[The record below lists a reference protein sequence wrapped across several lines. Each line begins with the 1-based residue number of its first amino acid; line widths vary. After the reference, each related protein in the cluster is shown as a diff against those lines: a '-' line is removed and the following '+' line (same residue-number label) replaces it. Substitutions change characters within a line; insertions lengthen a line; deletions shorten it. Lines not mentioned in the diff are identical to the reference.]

1 MRVLITNN
9 TLDTR
14 AGSELYVRDIA
25 LALLRRGHQ
34 PMAYSTRLGS
44 VAEELR
50 AATIPVIDDL
60 RLLTVEPDIIHGQ
73 HHLDA
78 MTAMLHFPQTPAVYF
93 CHGWLPWEEMAP
105 HFPSIQRYVAVDDLC
120 RERLQCVHGIATRQ
134 IRMIRNFVDLQRFTP
149 RDDLPAVPRRAAV
162 FSNYISENNC
172 LGVLRQACAA
182 RGIELEAIGSAT
194 GRSEAQPERILG
206 AYDIVFAK
214 ARCALEALACGTA
227 LVACDAAGL
236 GGMVTPVNYEKFRA
250 LNFGI
255 RTLRNPITVETVIR
269 ELDQYDAIG
278 AGEVAQRVR
287 SEAGMDHAIDQIVAV
302 YEEAIDAH
310 HHISLAPMTTVTPMT
325 AVAPV
330 AESAANEVREVHPDP
345 RFLAASDYL
354 RQIAEFTK
362 GRHLAE
368 HAREQAQADA
378 MAQRARA
385 EQAERTLEQIYNSR
399 LWPMVAS
406 LYRLKHAL
414 WNRPLAETRTYWTYR
429 KNRMQP
435 IQRIQPIHRTQVSDA
450 KLTDY
455 DKRNTSSDR
464 ARAFGQIY
472 RNNSWQN
479 SESRSGPGSTLE
491 RTEVLRRELPALLNR
506 LGVRTL
512 VDAPCGD
519 CNWRQHVEIDLDAYI
534 GIDIVPA
541 VIEENR
547 RRYLRPNWR
556 FEVADVINDPLPPG
570 DALLCRDAMIHLSL
584 ADIGRALSNIR
595 RSGAKYLL
603 ATSHETISVN
613 TDITTGEWRSV
624 NLMLA
629 PFNLPVPLTRI
640 IENPQT
646 GKILG
651 VWSLAEL

>member
-34 PMAYSTRLGS
+34 PMAYSTRLG
-44 VAEELR
+44 AIADELH

-105 HFPSIQRYVAVDDLC
+105 HFPTIQRYVAVDDLC
-120 RERLQCVHGIATRQ
+120 RERLQCVHGISPEQ

-149 RDDLPAVPRRAAV
+149 RSDLPVTPRRAVV
-162 FSNYISENNC
+162 FSNYISENGC
-172 LGVLRQACAA
+172 LGILRQACAA
-182 RGIELEAIGSAT
+182 RGIELDAIGFSA
-194 GRSEAQPERILG
+194 GRSEARPEQMLG
-206 AYDIVFAK
+206 QYDIVFAK

-227 LVACDAAGL
+227 LIACDAAGL
-236 GGMVTPVNYEKFRA
+236 GGMVMPGNYEKFRA

-255 RTLRNPITVETVIR
+255 RTLRDPITVETVTR
-269 ELDQYDAIG
+269 ELDRYDAVG
-278 AGEVAQRVR
+278 AREVAQRAR
-287 SEAGMDHAIDQIVAV
+287 LEAGMEQAIDQIVDV
-302 YEEAIDAH
+302 YLEAIDASYH
-310 HHISLAPMTTVTPMT
+310 KPVRPGAKS
-325 AVAPV
+325 AV
-330 AESAANEVREVHPDP
+330 NGVRGVHPDP
-345 RFLAASDYL
+345 RFPAASGYL
-354 RQIAEFTK
+354 RQIADFTK
-362 GRHLAE
+362 GRHVAE
-368 HAREQAQADA
+368 HAREQAVAEA
-378 MAQRARA
+378 TTQRLRA

-399 LWPMVAS
+399 LWPLVTS
-406 LYRLKHAL
+406 VYRLKHAV
-414 WNRPLAETRTYWTYR
+414 WNRPLAETRRYWKHWKHRTDGTGE
-429 KNRMQP
+429 MQR
-435 IQRIQPIHRTQVSDA
+435 IQRIQHA
-450 KLTDY
+450 DY
-455 DKRNTSSDR
+455 DNQKPSSER
-464 ARAFGQIY
+464 ARVFGQIY
-472 RNNSWQN
+472 QNNSWQN
-479 SESRSGPGSTLE
+479 SESRSGPDSTLE
-491 RTEVLRRELPALLNR
+491 RTEALRRQLPAVLAR
-506 LGVRTL
+506 LGIRTL

-519 CNWRQHVEIDLDAYI
+519 CNWLQDVEIDLDAYI
-534 GIDIVPA
+534 GIDIVPEL
-541 VIEENR
+541 IEENR
-547 RRYLRPNWR
+547 RRYPCPNWK
-556 FEVADVINDPLPPG
+556 FEVADLINDPLPPG
-570 DALLCRDAMIHLSL
+570 NAILCRDGLIHLSL

-595 RSGAKYLL
+595 RSGIKYLL
-603 ATSHETISVN
+603 ATSHEAISVN

-640 IENPQT
+640 VENPQT

>member
-1 MRVLITNN
+1 
-9 TLDTR
+9 
-14 AGSELYVRDIA
+14 
-25 LALLRRGHQ
+25 
-34 PMAYSTRLGS
+34 MAYSTRLGA

-60 RLLTVEPDIIHGQ
+60 RFLAVEPDIIHGQ

-78 MTAMLHFPQTPAVYF
+78 MIAMLRFPQTPAVYF

-105 HFPSIQRYVAVDDLC
+105 RFPSIQRYVAVDDLC
-120 RERLQCVHGIATRQ
+120 RERLQCLHGIPSGQ
-134 IRMIRNFVDLQRFTP
+134 IRMIRNFVDLRRFMP
-149 RDDLPAVPRRAAV
+149 RERDLPAIPRRAAV

-182 RGIELEAIGSAT
+182 RGIELDAIGLAT
-194 GRSEAQPERILG
+194 GRSEARPERMLG
-206 AYDIVFAK
+206 EYDLVFAK

-236 GGMVTPVNYEKFRA
+236 GGMITPDNYEKFRT

-255 RTLRNPITVETVIR
+255 RTLRDPITVETITR
-269 ELDQYDAIG
+269 ELDRYNAVG
-278 AGEVAQRVR
+278 AREVAQRVR
-287 SEAGMDHAIDQIVAV
+287 SEADMDKAIDQIVAV
-302 YEEAIDAH
+302 YQEAIDAH
-310 HHISLAPMTTVTPMT
+310 RHVATAPMTS
-325 AVAPV
+325 V
-330 AESAANEVREVHPDP
+330 AESAANEGREVPPDP
-345 RFLAASDYL
+345 HLHAASDYL
-354 RQIAEFTK
+354 RQVAEFTK

-368 HAREQAQADA
+368 QAREQALAEV
-378 MAQRARA
+378 MTQRSRA
-385 EQAERTLEQIYNSR
+385 EQAERTLQQIYNSR
-399 LWPMVAS
+399 LWPVAAS
-406 LYRLKHAL
+406 IYRLKHVL
-414 WNRPLAETRTYWTYR
+414 WNRPVAETRKYWADR
-429 KNRMQP
+429 KNRIKP
-435 IQRIQPIHRTQVSDA
+435 A
-450 KLTDY
+450 DY
-455 DKRNTSSDR
+455 HKRNTSSEH
-464 ARAFGQIY
+464 ARTFKQIY
-472 RNNSWQN
+472 RNNLWQN

-491 RTEVLRRELPALLNR
+491 RTEALRRELPATLTR

-534 GIDIVPA
+534 GVDIVPA
-541 VIEENR
+541 LIEENR
-547 RRYLRPNWR
+547 RRYSRPNWR
-556 FEVADVINDPLPPG
+556 FEVADLINDPLPPG
-570 DALLCRDAMIHLSL
+570 DAVLCRDALIHLSL

-613 TDITTGEWRSV
+613 TDITTGGWRSV

-640 IENPQT
+640 VENTQT

-651 VWSLAEL
+651 VWPLTEL